1 MAITEKEYLLIE
13 KGKSRYMLLK
23 SQTHFHMV
31 RLNGMTEKQMHKLL
45 KVYPCDSKTLKEL
58 NLHVSAFRCE
68 SLRRVVLAGYEAWD
82 EITLWIGA
90 ETRKYTLSKSYSEEM
105 LDDFFREQQRSWQ
118 FLKKPEVWRG
128 LDPELIHRICFWM
141 NAVCMAIPT
150 LFFFG
155 GKPNKLLALLSIC
168 CQLAPLLL
176 VLVYPESFTLL
187 ESKSSYPKQK
197 WKCPGSLM
205 GAFLAPGFGLALRVF
220 SDFTF
225 FEGGFWQLMSVAAV
239 IWLVMLIPL
248 IVRTGRVR
256 ENLGESIA
264 LAAILL
270 FLNLGIA
277 GQLNVLLDFQPVA
290 AYRAT
295 VVDLHSY
302 VGVKGGTSYYCTV
315 DLSDGVQADISVSKT
330 TFQNTKIGQNMSVED
345 HQGAFGIRFLT
356 LPKE

>member
-1 MAITEKEYLLIE
+1 MAITEKEYLLVE
-13 KGKSRYMLLK
+13 KGKSWYMLLK

-68 SLRRVVLAGYEAWD
+68 SLRRVVLAGYEARD
-82 EITLWIGA
+82 EITFWIGT
-90 ETRKYTLSKSYSEEM
+90 ESRKYTLSKSYSEEI
-105 LDDFFREQQRSWQ
+105 LDDFFAAQQRSWQ
-118 FLKKPEVWRG
+118 FMTKPKVWKG
-128 LDPELIHRICFWM
+128 LDPELIHWVTFWV
-141 NAVCMAIPT
+141 NAVCMAVPT

-155 GKPNKLLALLSIC
+155 GKPNKLLALLCIC
-168 CQLAPLLL
+168 CQLAPLIL
-176 VLVYPESFTLL
+176 VLAYPESFTLL

-220 SDFTF
+220 PDFTF
-225 FEGGFWQLMSVAAV
+225 FEGGFWQLMAVAAV

-248 IVRTGRVR
+248 FVRTRRVR
-256 ENLGESIA
+256 ESVGECLA
-264 LAAILL
+264 LAVILI

-277 GQLNVLLDFQPVA
+277 GQLNALLDFQPADTRRV
-290 AYRAT
+290 T
-295 VVDLHSY
+295 VVDLHSH
-302 VGVKGGTSYYCTV
+302 VGSKGGTSYYCTV
-315 DLSDGVQADISVSKT
+315 AMPDGVQVDISVSKMA
-330 TFQNTKIGQNMSVED
+330 FPNTKIGQNMTVED